1 MEIKRCKLKELALN
15 ITDGEHGSVIDDP
28 NGKHFLL
35 SNKNII
41 AGRIIYDTDD
51 RIISEN
57 SFMKI
62 KSRTKLEYEDVVLST
77 VGTIGKAAIIKD
89 KIINYDFQRSV
100 GIIKCNPSLLTPQYL
115 YYYLNLATVQKRLKV
130 LSTGA
135 VQKCLFISDLEEL
148 DIDVPAEFNEQLK
161 IANILKLMED
171 KIEVN
176 TSINQ
181 ELQSMASNIFNYTFF
196 NSNSLFTTKNDLSNL
211 SMAAEPKEKYG
222 KQ

>member
-1 MEIKRCKLKELALN
+1 M
-15 ITDGEHGSVIDDP
+15 
-28 NGKHFLL
+28 
-35 SNKNII
+35 
-41 AGRIIYDTDD
+41 
-51 RIISEN
+51 
-57 SFMKI
+57 
-62 KSRTKLEYEDVVLST
+62 
-77 VGTIGKAAIIKD
+77 
-89 KIINYDFQRSV
+89 
-100 GIIKCNPSLLTPQYL
+100 
-115 YYYLNLATVQKRLKV
+115 QKRLKV

-196 NSNSLFTTKNDLSNL
+196 NSNNLFTTKNGVFEGQMVVSASLILPASIKANF
-211 SMAAEPKEKYG
+211 AAFEG
-222 KQ
+222 GAASIQTSV

>member
-1 MEIKRCKLKELALN
+1 MEIKRYKLKQLALN
-15 ITDGEHGSVIDDP
+15 VTDGEHGSVIDDP
-28 NGKHFLL
+28 SGKHFLL

-51 RIISEN
+51 RIISES
-57 SFMKI
+57 SFRKI
-62 KSRTKLEYEDVVLST
+62 KSRTKLDYEDVVLST

-89 KIINYDFQRSV
+89 KNINYDFQRSV
-100 GIIKCNPSLLTPQYL
+100 GIIKCNTSLLTPQYL
-115 YYYLNLATVQKRLKV
+115 YYYLNLASVQKRLKV

-148 DIDVPAEFNEQLK
+148 DIDIPAEFNEQ
-161 IANILKLMED
+161 IRISNILKLIED

-196 NSNSLFTTKNDLSNL
+196 NSNNLFTTSNDINNW
-211 SMAAEPKEKYG
+211 
-222 KQ
+222 